1 LTVVERLR
9 RRINF
14 LLLTN
19 KSFRLFRAF
28 GVHLMP
34 VHYYSPIPDVR
45 ELRARPE
52 IWEGPSQLLGIDMNT
67 KAQLR
72 LMEEVIA
79 AHQHECDFA
88 RQPGSDPFEFY
99 TQNGYFGY
107 ASAAAMHG
115 IIRHYRPG
123 RIIEVGAGHST
134 RVIAR
139 AADMNAASGSP
150 VELMVVDPNL
160 DEALLNSLRG
170 RAELIPRKVEEV
182 DPARLTSLQAGDLLS
197 IDTSHAVRTG
207 GDVVF
212 LYLEV
217 LPRLAPGVL
226 VHVHDIFIPFDY
238 PEVWLQRRFFWN
250 EQYLLHAFLLHNDAY
265 EVLWGQKYAE
275 SFFPEAYA
283 KTFGRRTSY
292 EENLDSYS
300 FWLRR
305 VRE

>member
-1 LTVVERLR
+1 LALVERLR

-28 GVHLMP
+28 GVHVTP
-34 VHYYSPIPDVR
+34 VHYSSPIPDVR
-45 ELRARPE
+45 DLCDRK
-52 IWEGPSQLLGIDMNT
+52 IWDEPSQLPGIEMNT
-67 KAQLR
+67 EAQLN
-72 LMEEVIA
+72 LMREVFA

-88 RQPGSDPFEFY
+88 RQPGTDPLEFY

-107 ASAAAMHG
+107 VSAAAMYS
-115 IIRHYRPG
+115 IIRHFRPR

-139 AADMNAASGSP
+139 AVAMNGEAGSA
-150 VELMVVDPNL
+150 ELVVVDPYV
-160 DEALLNSLRG
+160 EQSLLQGLKG
-170 RAELIPRKVEEV
+170 HAEFISYKVEEV
-182 DPARLTSLQAGDLLS
+182 NLSKLTSLQAGDLLS
-197 IDTSHAVRTG
+197 IDSSHAIRTG

-226 VHVHDIFIPFDY
+226 VHIHDVFIPFEY

-265 EVLWGQKYAE
+265 EVLWAQRYVE
-275 SFFPEAYA
+275 SLFPEIYA
-283 KTFGRRTSY
+283 RTFGGRTDQ
-292 EENLDSYS
+292 EENYHSYS

-305 VRE
+305 AR